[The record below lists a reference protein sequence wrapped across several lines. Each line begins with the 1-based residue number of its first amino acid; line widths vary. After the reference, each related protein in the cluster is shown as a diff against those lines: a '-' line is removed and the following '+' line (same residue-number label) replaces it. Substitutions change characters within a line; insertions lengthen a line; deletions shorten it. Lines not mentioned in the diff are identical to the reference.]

1 MSTATARSLAG
12 KRKAR
17 RFPRRKAAL
26 PLDLTVVRSGIP
38 DNIPGRT
45 LDLAEGGAG
54 VVIAGELRPGEAV
67 AVEFQLPYVSPP
79 LRTRAVVRYHSL
91 LCCGLEFVGLSAEQQ
106 SKIRNWAAERTAG
119 ESSVVLREPE
129 VQPEAM
135 AGHEPQSIVTSEV
148 LPAAAGYQKRRF
160 SVRRGLAVVISVL
173 VIVAAL
179 GWWRWQRGW
188 TELEAQIPAQQARMA
203 KPLLKVPADT
213 MEQRIIH
220 RVEPLYPDIA
230 RQAGI
235 EGRVILDAIVGPDGT
250 ITELQ
255 AASGPEPLARSA
267 MDAVRWWRYE
277 PVNVNGQPVAV
288 ETSIVV
294 DFQLQN

>member
-1 MSTATARSLAG
+1 MSTATAPALAG
-12 KRKAR
+12 KSKAR

-26 PLDLTVVRSGIP
+26 PLDLTVVRSGVP

-54 VVIAGELRPGEAV
+54 VVIAGELRPGESV
-67 AVEFQLPYVSPP
+67 AVEFQLPYVSPS

-106 SKIRNWAAERTAG
+106 SKIRNWAAERTTG
-119 ESSVVLREPE
+119 ESSTESRKPEDHTEARAGGEP
-129 VQPEAM
+129 
-135 AGHEPQSIVTSEV
+135 AGVVTSV
-148 LPAAAGYQKRRF
+148 VPPPATSHQRRRF
-160 SVRRGLAVVISVL
+160 WVGRRLAVVISVL

-179 GWWRWQRGW
+179 GWWRWQKGW
-188 TELEAQIPAQQARMA
+188 TELEAQIPAQKAPVV

-220 RVEPLYPDIA
+220 RVEPLYPDLA
-230 RQAGI
+230 RQARL

-277 PVNVNGQPVAV
+277 PFYVNGEPAAV